1 MGAVRHRFSVEEYQ
15 KMGEAGILSEDDR
28 VELVD
33 GEVVELAAIGKRHV
47 ESVMRLTR
55 LLSRWTLLE
64 APNNEEGDAAYL
76 VSVQNPVILSE
87 HGAPQPDLVVVRR
100 REGSSGV
107 PVPEEALLVVE
118 VADTSLAYDRN
129 TKLPLYATVGIP
141 EAWLVDL
148 TTDTIEVHSEPGAE
162 GYGKVTR
169 SGHARKVVS
178 ATLQDLTFDAAEALP
193 PVG

>member
-1 MGAVRHRFSVEEYQ
+1 
-15 KMGEAGILSEDDR
+15 MGEAGIFSEDDR

-64 APNNEEGDAAYL
+64 APDNEGGDAAYL

-100 REGSSGV
+100 CEGSSGV
-107 PVPEEALLVVE
+107 ARSRGSAAGRGGRRHLPRLRPEYQA
-118 VADTSLAYDRN
+118 
-129 TKLPLYATVGIP
+129 PLYATVGIP

-169 SGHARKVVS
+169 SGRARKVIS